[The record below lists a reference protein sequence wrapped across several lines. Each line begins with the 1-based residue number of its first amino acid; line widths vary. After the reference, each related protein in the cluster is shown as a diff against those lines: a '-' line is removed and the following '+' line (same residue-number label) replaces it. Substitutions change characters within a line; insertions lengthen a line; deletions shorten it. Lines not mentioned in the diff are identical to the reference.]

1 MSIVSLVAVVDIMCE
16 FIEVVLHQFFY
27 FTGYYKHV
35 YFERRTKYGVI
46 AYMNR
51 VPEVL
56 LYVKNLI
63 QSIQPWMMRKEFQA
77 MRLSIVTI
85 EGTELVSLLLKH
97 TNNVLCQ
104 EETIDYQRV
113 CTDNGGK
120 I

>member
-1 MSIVSLVAVVDIMCE
+1 
-16 FIEVVLHQFFY
+16 
-27 FTGYYKHV
+27 
-35 YFERRTKYGVI
+35 
-46 AYMNR
+46 MNR

-63 QSIQPWMMRKEFQA
+63 QSIQPWMMRVLDFQLTDTQKEFQA

-120 I
+120 IQLEASLRNSLLAITSSIPKVSLPGIHCYILL

>member
-1 MSIVSLVAVVDIMCE
+1 
-16 FIEVVLHQFFY
+16 
-27 FTGYYKHV
+27 
-35 YFERRTKYGVI
+35 
-46 AYMNR
+46 
-51 VPEVL
+51 
-56 LYVKNLI
+56 
-63 QSIQPWMMRKEFQA
+63 

-97 TNNVLCQ
+97 TNNVLCP

>member
-1 MSIVSLVAVVDIMCE
+1 
-16 FIEVVLHQFFY
+16 
-27 FTGYYKHV
+27 
-35 YFERRTKYGVI
+35 
-46 AYMNR
+46 
-51 VPEVL
+51 
-56 LYVKNLI
+56 
-63 QSIQPWMMRKEFQA
+63 

-113 CTDNGGK
+113 CTDSGGK